1 MRDISGDAAG
11 TIYLKLA
18 ETPKQQPWLYTY
30 TKDGEGY
37 VDFGEKD
44 YLKTADSDETQFLKG
59 GR

>member
-11 TIYLKLA
+11 SEYLKLA
-18 ETPKQQPWLYTY
+18 MSPTQQPWLYTY
-30 TKDGEGY
+30 TKDKGY

-44 YLKTADSDETQFLKG
+44 YLKTRDSDSPEHLKG